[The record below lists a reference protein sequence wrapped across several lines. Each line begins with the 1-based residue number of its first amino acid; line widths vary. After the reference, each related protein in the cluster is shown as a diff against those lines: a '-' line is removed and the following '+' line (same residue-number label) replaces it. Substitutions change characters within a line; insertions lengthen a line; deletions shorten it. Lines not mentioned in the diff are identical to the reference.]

1 MIAKN
6 LRIFITGK
14 PGTGK
19 TTLVVKLKSLL
30 DEKDVI
36 VTGFYTEE
44 TRGRKGRTGFKLT
57 TIPEN
62 ETYTLSSIKP
72 PGIPFGKYYVKTVGI
87 DKGIKALKIK
97 AKIYIIDEVGPMEMK
112 HPDFIHIIKE
122 ILKSNENIIAVIHR
136 NLTSLVENENLYE
149 ITVENR
155 EELFEE
161 LKEIINK
168 HFNGE
173 KNE

>member
-14 PGTGK
+14 PGSGK
-19 TTLVVKLKSLL
+19 TTLVMKLKSLL
-30 DEKDVI
+30 DEKYVS

-62 ETYTLSSIKP
+62 ENYTLSSIRP
-72 PGIPFGKYYVKTVGI
+72 PGIPFGKYYVKIEGI
-87 DKGIKALKIK
+87 DKGIKALKRK
-97 AKIYIIDEVGPMEMK
+97 ANIYIIDEVGPMEMK
-112 HPDFIHIIKE
+112 HLDFIHIIKE

-136 NLTSLVENENLYE
+136 NLTNLVENENLYE
-149 ITVENR
+149 ITIENR
-155 EELFEE
+155 NKLYKE
-161 LKEIINK
+161 LKKIIENYI
-168 HFNGE
+168 
-173 KNE
+173 